1 MKWLYYTF
9 ILLILLVAVAAL
21 YVYLRP
27 VTLPGS
33 VVDTPNSGWH
43 IVDPRG
49 TLRPFLPLP
58 GPARRLIRSIHVAGD
73 GTRPVLLEI
82 QSGLPAWLLRRASIP
97 GWKRYASSDWD
108 LCLVRDEVSGKIPS
122 ATRGDEMSG
131 WLKTAPPVT
140 FTVEGGNPF
149 EFNSF
154 CQAPAEEAEGRGGDL
169 RLDLE
174 AFAGSSPHLQLA
186 LPGMDLKRAR
196 LGRDYGDVLFQ
207 YHNKLRDVTFGRL
220 EGEEGGREREASLY
234 VRYRRS
240 DVLQGRLI
248 PDPIKNN
255 PILRVL
261 DELEVECHPDKGGE
275 ACQGRVSLT
284 F

>member
-9 ILLILLVAVAAL
+9 ILLILLLAAAAI

-27 VTLPGS
+27 VSLPGS
-33 VVDTPNSGWH
+33 VSDTSGAGWH

-49 TLRPFLPLP
+49 ALRSFLPLP

-82 QSGLPAWLLRRASIP
+82 QSGLPGWVLRRISIP
-97 GWKRYASSDWD
+97 GWKQCISSDWD
-108 LCLVRDEVSGKIPS
+108 LCLAREDVSGKIPS
-122 ATRGDEMSG
+122 ATRGDGMSG

-140 FTVEGGNPF
+140 FTVQGDNPF
-149 EFNSF
+149 QFKSF

-207 YHNKLRDVTFGRL
+207 YNNKLRDVTYGRL
-220 EGEEGGREREASLY
+220 EGEEDGREVEASLY

-240 DVLQGRLI
+240 DVLQGRMI
-248 PDPIKNN
+248 PHVIKIN
-255 PILRVL
+255 PILKIL
-261 DELEVECHPDKGGE
+261 DTLEVECHPQKGGE
-275 ACQGRVSLT
+275 SCTGRVSLT